1 MSLGISYMGTKR
13 QLASRVADLV
23 ADCKNGIFLD
33 LFSGMGAVGAAV
45 APARQVWSNDLQI
58 FASEV
63 AHACF
68 CSQDSPLSSHDAAE
82 LCTEPFAENQQ
93 ACLQRFYIR
102 VRNESLALACNDIS
116 ALASDFE
123 GALSQEHASS
133 GGRKRKHHYLLTKYF
148 GGTYFG
154 VLQAIHAD
162 SIRAALDVRLADHT
176 LTADQHRWLL
186 LALCV
191 ALSKCSTATG
201 HFAQPLAPK
210 PSNIRKFVSQR
221 RRSLWRE
228 WIVAVDELTPVG
240 AAAWRARNRA
250 FRGDAVSLL
259 RNLAEGVAR
268 RRPSVIYADPPY
280 TKDQYSR
287 YYHLYETVIL
297 YDYPGTMGRGQYRG
311 DREVSAFSLAK
322 SAGAA
327 FSTMIEQCSV
337 MKCDL
342 VISYPTHGL
351 LPESQK
357 QIPDMLQRHYRRKVE
372 SIVIPHFHSTFGS
385 AHGKTR
391 SRVAEVLYRVRRNA

>member
-1 MSLGISYMGTKR
+1 MGTKR
-13 QLASRVADLV
+13 QLAGRVAGLV

-33 LFSGMGAVGAAV
+33 LFSGMGVVGAAV

-63 AHACF
+63 AQACF
-68 CSQDSPLSSHDAAE
+68 CSQGAPVWSHDAAE
-82 LCTEPFAENQQ
+82 LCAEPFAENQQ
-93 ACLQRFYIR
+93 ACLQRFGKR
-102 VRNESLALACNDIS
+102 VRNESLALAGHDVNRLS
-116 ALASDFE
+116 ADFE
-123 GALSQEHASS
+123 GALSEKHPASS
-133 GGRKRKHHYLLTKYF
+133 GRKRKHYYLITKYF

-176 LTADQHRWLL
+176 FTPDQHRWLL
-186 LALCV
+186 LALCM
-191 ALSKCSTATG
+191 ALSRCSTATG

-210 PSNIRKFVSQR
+210 VNNIRKFVSQR

-228 WIVAVDELTPVG
+228 WIGAVDELGPVG
-240 AAAWRARNRA
+240 PATWRTKNRA

-259 RNLAEGVAR
+259 RNLSEGDSR

-297 YDYPGTMGRGQYRG
+297 YDYPGTTGRGQYRRG
-311 DREVSAFSLAK
+311 REVSSFSLAK
-322 SAGAA
+322 SASAA
-327 FSTMIEQCSV
+327 FSTMIERCSAIG
-337 MKCDL
+337 CDL
-342 VISYPTHGL
+342 VISYPAHGL
-351 LPESQK
+351 LPDSQK
-357 QIPDMLQRHYRRKVE
+357 QIPDMLRRHYHRKVE

-385 AHGKTR
+385 AHGRTR
-391 SRVAEVLYRVRRNA
+391 SQVAEVLYRVRRNA